1 MFEVR
6 NQDDLLAAFKDLGN
20 SRADAQATRN
30 LLRKAEGASVFI
42 LQSFFKEILT
52 EARRSVDK
60 KVDPMEIILALAK
73 IAGYSRDADD
83 FAMAIALLPKIHNRC
98 AKARAKKAVAVA
110 YARAGK
116 FREARDFA
124 KNIKN
129 HFWRAEARVAIAEMT
144 KCPKDLTEAEKDLVH
159 INTNDVREEV
169 EAQIRALK
177 RTMGVK

>member
-116 FREARDFA
+116 FR
-124 KNIKN
+124 
-129 HFWRAEARVAIAEMT
+129 FWRAEARVAIAEMT